1 MLLVNR
7 SRLYYKTKPVDKFEH
22 ELTMKIYNY
31 WEEHNNKCSR
41 VIMHDLYEYDGIK
54 ISRNKIRRRMQ
65 DLGIKGILP
74 KRNLSKI
81 GHLQY
86 KHPYLLSGMNIYGA
100 NQVWANDITY
110 VKLTTG
116 TMYIICLIDVYSRY
130 IVSYIITNILDS
142 IGCIECLTNALK
154 YNKPIIL
161 NSDQGAQFT
170 SHSWINCLRQNKI
183 LISMDSKGRY
193 ADNIYIERFWLTL
206 KYECIFMLGIEN
218 AQELH
223 QQVKAYIKYYNTRRL
238 HSALGYKT
246 PESIYFTDGGTN
258 NECELFCNWP
268 ADDDRVKKSRKTVK
282 PNIVKPLATKKKY

>member
-1 MLLVNR
+1 
-7 SRLYYKTKPVDKFEH
+7 
-22 ELTMKIYNY
+22 MKIYNY
-31 WEEHNNKCSR
+31 WEEHNNKGSR

-100 NQVWANDITY
+100 NQVWATDITY

-130 IVSYIITNILDS
+130 IVSYIITNTLDS

-154 YNKPIIL
+154 YNKPV
-161 NSDQGAQFT
+161 
-170 SHSWINCLRQNKI
+170 I
-183 LISMDSKGRY
+183 LI
-193 ADNIYIERFWLTL
+193 
-206 KYECIFMLGIEN
+206 YECIFILGIEN

-246 PESIYFTDGGTN
+246 PESIYFTDGVTN

>member
-1 MLLVNR
+1 
-7 SRLYYKTKPVDKFEH
+7 
-22 ELTMKIYNY
+22 MKIYNY
-31 WEEHNNKCSR
+31 WEEHNNKGSR

-154 YNKPIIL
+154 YNKPVIL

-206 KYECIFMLGIEN
+206 KYECIFMLEIETLKSCISKLKLILNIITHEDYILLWVIKHQKVFILLMGELIMN
-218 AQELH
+218 ANYFVIGLQMTIELKNLEK
-223 QQVKAYIKYYNTRRL
+223 Q
-238 HSALGYKT
+238 
-246 PESIYFTDGGTN
+246 
-258 NECELFCNWP
+258 
-268 ADDDRVKKSRKTVK
+268 
-282 PNIVKPLATKKKY
+282 